1 MRLFAT
7 TRLLLLL
14 VLAAPWAQ
22 AAEFTPAQR
31 AEIVA
36 IVVEIEAAGAGNC
49 FPKITHG
56 NPAGER
62 FNAPRFRFR
71 RRDLLDGACRIT
83 GLPSHA
89 AEFL

>member
-1 MRLFAT
+1 MA
-7 TRLLLLL
+7 
-14 VLAAPWAQ
+14 VDGPAAVVEVDPV
-22 AAEFTPAQR
+22 AAVGAAAV
-31 AEIVA
+31 AETVA

-56 NPAGER
+56 NSAGER
-62 FNAPRFRFR
+62 FEAPRFRFR
-71 RRDLLDGACRIT
+71 RRDLLDAACRIT